1 MKTLAKTVLITGA
14 TSGIG
19 LQIANLLH
27 EKGFQVYGTSRT
39 PEKCQQRL
47 PFELFELDVTSEK
60 SIQKCV
66 DTLISK
72 TKTIDVLINNA
83 GIGICGSAEETSVEQ
98 AYKQFETNFWGTVK
112 MTKAI
117 LPVMRQQHFGKII
130 TIGSLA
136 GLIGVPFQS
145 YYSASKHALEGFFK
159 SLKFEV
165 APFNIKIS
173 VIEPGFF
180 KTNLHNSFEFAEFAI
195 SDYDKMR
202 NNALHVLST
211 SIDNADT
218 PVSVARVILKIL
230 NTENPG
236 YSYRVGKNTLLA
248 PWLQFLYFRL
258 YELGTRIKF
267 GLERNA
273 KPNNSASNRH

>member
-1 MKTLAKTVLITGA
+1 MKTLTKTVLITGA

-19 LQIANLLH
+19 LQIANQLH
-27 EKGFQVYGTSRT
+27 EKGFKVFGTSRT
-39 PEKCQQRL
+39 PEKHQQCL

-117 LPVMRQQHFGKII
+117 LPVMRQQHFGQII

-180 KTNLHNSFEFAEFAI
+180 KTNLHNSFEFAEFAV
-195 SDYDKMR
+195 SDYDMMR

-258 YELGTRIKF
+258 YEFGIRIKF
-267 GLERNA
+267 GLESNS
-273 KPNNSASNRH
+273 KPNNAASNRH

>member
-19 LQIANLLH
+19 LQIANQLY
-27 EKGFQVYGTSRT
+27 EKGFKVYGTSRT
-39 PEKCQQRL
+39 PEKHQQRL

-83 GIGICGSAEETSVEQ
+83 GIGICGSAEETSVKQ
-98 AYKQFETNFWGTVK
+98 AYKQFETNFWGTIK

-180 KTNLHNSFEFAEFAI
+180 KTNLHNSFEFAEFAV
-195 SDYDKMR
+195 SDYDNMR
-202 NNALHVLST
+202 NNALQVLST

-218 PVSVARVILKIL
+218 PVSVARVILKII

-236 YSYRVGKNTLLA
+236 YSYRVGKNTLVA

-258 YELGTRIKF
+258 YEFGIRIKF
-267 GLERNA
+267 RLESNA
-273 KPNNSASNRH
+273 KPNNVTSNRH

>member
-1 MKTLAKTVLITGA
+1 MKTLTKTVLITGA

-39 PEKCQQRL
+39 PEKYQQRL

-117 LPVMRQQHFGKII
+117 LPVMRQQHFGNII

-180 KTNLHNSFEFAEFAI
+180 KTNLHNSFEFAEFAV
-195 SDYDKMR
+195 SDYDNMR

-258 YELGTRIKF
+258 YEFGTRIKF
-267 GLERNA
+267 GLESNA

>member
-258 YELGTRIKF
+258 YEFGTRIKF
-267 GLERNA
+267 RLESNA
-273 KPNNSASNRH
+273 KPNNASSNRH